1 MNEKTKKILIYG
13 SSVILIVGVGI
24 YVYLKYYAGSSSSSQ
39 TQAAPNAISAPSSS
53 SASYATGQA
62 VVLQNYSPESFS
74 GAALNG
80 GYSNTPEMPVTQISS
95 SANSNKGINSI
106 LTNQSNAIVNPTNPV
121 NYLANSNINNITNS
135 EIAANTAPVNL
146 PTPSTPNLVLP
157 TISQTQPTKVP
168 NLIIGLGL

>member
-13 SSVILIVGVGI
+13 SSGILIVGVGI

-39 TQAAPNAISAPSSS
+39 TQTVPNTTSTPSS